1 MSKAYGLIR
10 RFSEDIDITVFRD
23 DLKQSATVE
32 HLEALSRKQRRRRLD
47 DIRNACRAYVGG
59 QLLADMTSALA
70 EDTCG
75 TGHVSLDADDREG
88 QTLLVWYPQVQ
99 PVEGAYVQPAVRI
112 EAGAKSA
119 LDPHRAVTITPYVA
133 ADVRDLDLAV
143 PDVTTIEAARTFWDK
158 VVIVHGLRRWYERR
172 GELRQED

>member
-1 MSKAYGLIR
+1 
-10 RFSEDIDITVFRD
+10 
-23 DLKQSATVE
+23 
-32 HLEALSRKQRRRRLD
+32 
-47 DIRNACRAYVGG
+47 
-59 QLLADMTSALA
+59 MTSALA
-70 EDTCG
+70 EDTGG
-75 TGHVSLDADDREG
+75 TGRVSLDADDHDG

-172 GELRQED
+172 GELRQEG